1 MADLKHW
8 EKKGVYLQFQLRE
21 LLTTL
26 TIKAVPTYM
35 KAHRC
40 KMANESKMADH
51 STSIDCFLQEAKQSP
66 YLEIL

>member
-1 MADLKHW
+1 
-8 EKKGVYLQFQLRE
+8 
-21 LLTTL
+21 
-26 TIKAVPTYM
+26 M